1 MKIVLTDEAGVIVT
15 NPTIGMK
22 VYHRITGA
30 HGTVRPGGIDLKG
43 KYIHICAPEEQEVL
57 VVTLVDCN
65 YDRNWFA
72 WLGGEWLDDEEAVQY
87 VRTNETTI
95 EVPPTLGQK
104 VSPSER
110 QKFHDFFSTQGED
123 NLGFPPAEAAESTI
137 EFIERYVDAPSHTF
151 DEWLGGMAFTAY
163 CEVFS
168 DCYGQF
174 PYWVSAKDRTAEEW
188 EVLTNNIRLE
198 FKDEGDDPCPC

>member
-22 VYHRITGA
+22 VYEPFSGEWS
-30 HGTVRPGGIDLKG
+30 TVRPGCIDTHG
-43 KYIHICAPEEQEVL
+43 NCMYTCAPEDQEVL
-57 VVTLVDCN
+57 VVTLVD
-65 YDRNWFA
+65 YKEHRNWFA

-87 VRTNETTI
+87 VRNHETTI
-95 EVPPTLGQK
+95 EVPPMLGQK
-104 VSPSER
+104 VSPAER

-123 NLGFPPAEAAESTI
+123 NLGFPPAEAADLTI

-151 DEWLGGMAFTAY
+151 AEWLAGMAFTAY

-174 PYWVSAKDRTAEEW
+174 PYWVAAKDRTAEEW